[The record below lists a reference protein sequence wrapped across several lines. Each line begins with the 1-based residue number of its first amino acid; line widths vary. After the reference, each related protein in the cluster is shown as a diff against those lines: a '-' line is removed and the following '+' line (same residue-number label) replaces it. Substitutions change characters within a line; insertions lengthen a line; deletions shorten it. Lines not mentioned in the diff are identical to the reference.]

1 DEPID
6 VTLRL
11 SIRCAPSTSGSAQL
25 DSFGVLHCNKWI
37 AAEPAT
43 LESGLGGLCGMTKMN
58 RRSLLLRLAM
68 VTLAAVLTQALGSN
82 AEAAD
87 KLKAAASFSILGDM
101 LHQVGGDRVEVISL
115 VGPNGDAHVYEPAPT
130 DARHLS
136 EAKLLVING
145 LGFEGR
151 GDA

>member
-1 DEPID
+1 
-6 VTLRL
+6 
-11 SIRCAPSTSGSAQL
+11 
-25 DSFGVLHCNKWI
+25 
-37 AAEPAT
+37 
-43 LESGLGGLCGMTKMN
+43 MTKMN
-58 RRSLLLRLAM
+58 RRSLLPLAV

-115 VGPNGDAHVYEPAPT
+115 VGPNGDAHVYEPTPT

-136 EAKLLVING
+136 EAKLLVVNG